1 MQRDILKLF
10 KRYLGD
16 TTISINNSDGLSYMG
31 LFNQRALKFG
41 VMIPN
46 NAPKEAIDE
55 AIKIYGKDGVKWN
68 SPFHKDFLTVATKPI
83 EELIFQQI
91 IHYFTT
97 YGAEDLGIYDSDIV
111 YLPKE
116 KLEIPE
122 LKKDI
127 ELIVIRPI
135 TESELENKLMTL
147 LTSGIALS
155 KDTITSILA
164 LSKYISKD
172 RLEEIKNREVKIALY
187 DKFGLV
193 PEDPNEFLRYLIYKT
208 TGETLKIQSTEL
220 ISKIRDC
227 DKEKAL
233 KLFNKYT
240 DMKKLSSIFLRNKKL
255 FLAYKIQNDDFR
267 NFTTNKNV
275 KINLNKKI
283 NKLRKLANRN
293 HHPLK
298 RNILDEITN
307 PALLNSEELEQ
318 ALDNATIFREIRILN
333 SLKYRTDYP
342 STDQNIVYRIRNGKS
357 YVSNLKNYSISE
369 TAILF
374 ERYNYIYNHLI
385 NRLKEKVQNKFIYI
399 PENITYMAPTS
410 EKQFNNNIPNGSYLE
425 LPNDSDLVY
434 GVHWNNIIKSKSTT
448 ERVDLDLKQMNK
460 NEVFGWDASYKRS
473 DEVLFSGDITDAPL
487 PNGATELFY
496 VNKNNKEKAY
506 LLTLNMYTANSKD
519 VPFEFVIAKA
529 DKKQFGKNYV
539 VDPNNILEQ
548 LDMTIEKDNRQKV
561 VGLITIG
568 DKIRFY
574 FNDFS
579 AGASQCS
586 SSNDDIML
594 GAFNYLKKYSECQM
608 KLKPLLIQ
616 AGAIMTDSPTV
627 TKTTVTPEGITTEEF
642 PVDIDLSPNAITKET
657 IIDLLS

>member
-68 SPFHKDFLTVATKPI
+68 STFHKDFLTVATKPI

-97 YGAEDLGIYDSDIV
+97 YGAEDLGMYDSDIV

-122 LKKDI
+122 LEKDI

-135 TESELENKLMTL
+135 TEFELENKLMTL

-172 RLEEIKNREVKIALY
+172 RLEEIKNREVKISLY

-208 TGETLKIQSTEL
+208 TGETLKIQSVEL

-233 KLFNKYT
+233 ELFNKYT

-307 PALLNSEELEQ
+307 PARLNSEELEQ

-333 SLKYRTDYP
+333 SLGYRINYP
-342 STDQNIVYRIRNGKS
+342 STDQSIVYRIRNGKS
-357 YVSNLKNYSISE
+357 YVSNLKDYTISE

-385 NRLKEKVQNKFIYI
+385 NRLKEKVQAKLIYI
-399 PENITYMAPTS
+399 PDNITYMAPTS

-425 LPNDSDLVY
+425 FPNDSDLVY

-460 NEVFGWDASYKRS
+460 NEVFGWDAFYRRS
-473 DEVLFSGDITDAPL
+473 DEVLFSGDVTDAPL
-487 PNGATELFY
+487 PDGATELFY
-496 VNKNNKEKAY
+496 VSKSNKEKAY
-506 LLTLNMYTANSKD
+506 LLTLNMYTANSED

-529 DKKQFGKNYV
+529 DKKQFGENYV
-539 VDPNNILEQ
+539 VDSNNILEQ

-594 GAFNYLKKYSECQM
+594 GAFNYLKRYSECQI